1 MDQLKVNNISVERGK
16 KTVLSGLSLNF
27 SFGELVAV
35 EGNNGSGKSTF
46 LEAVAGLI
54 SIAQGE
60 ILLEGKSLS
69 RLSFADRAQF
79 ISFIPSRKTTAAAL
93 EVKTAISVGDL
104 GGNKSGR
111 VEEAI
116 EKFNLKMLQNN
127 LLTELSDGEYQRVQL
142 ARVWVQNTPIVLLDE
157 PAAHL
162 DAQARIA
169 LFEELVKWTKEE
181 NKLVILCSH
190 ELHWNKQFASRVIQ
204 FQ

>member
-1 MDQLKVNNISVERGK
+1 MDQLRVNNIFVERGK
-16 KTVLSGLSLNF
+16 KAVLSNLSLNF

-69 RLSFADRAQF
+69 RLSFVDRAQF

-93 EVKTAISVGDL
+93 EVKTAISVGDI

-116 EKFNLKMLQNN
+116 EKFNLKTLQNN

-190 ELHWNKQFASRVIQ
+190 ELHLNKQFASRIVQ
-204 FQ
+204 F

>member
-1 MDQLKVNNISVERGK
+1 MDQLKVKNISVVRGK
-16 KTVLSGLSLNF
+16 KNVLSNLNFAF
-27 SFGELVAV
+27 SFGEMVAV

-46 LEAVAGLI
+46 LEALAGLI
-54 SIAQGE
+54 QCTQGE
-60 ILLEGKSLS
+60 ILLDGKNLS
-69 RLSFADRAQF
+69 RLSFAERADF

-93 EVKTAISVGDL
+93 EVITAVAVGDL
-104 GGNKSGR
+104 SGKKSGR
-111 VEEAI
+111 VEEALA
-116 EKFNLKMLQNN
+116 KFNLNELQNN

-162 DAQARIA
+162 DAHARIA

-190 ELHWNKQFASRVIQ
+190 ELQLNKQFASRMIQ
-204 FQ
+204 F

>member
-1 MDQLKVNNISVERGK
+1 MDQLVVKEVSVVRGK
-16 KTVLSGLSLNF
+16 KTVLSNLNMSF
-27 SFGELVAV
+27 SFGDLVAV

-46 LEAVAGLI
+46 LEMLAGFI
-54 SIAQGE
+54 QPTQGE
-60 ILLEGKSLS
+60 IWLEGNSLS
-69 RLSFADRAQF
+69 KLSFAQRAQC

-93 EVKTAISVGDL
+93 EVKTAIAVGDL
-104 GGNKSGR
+104 FGRKMSR

-116 EKFNLKMLQNN
+116 EKFNLNELKNN

-181 NKLVILCSH
+181 KKVVILCSH
-190 ELHWNKQFASRVIQ
+190 ELHLNKQFASRTIQ
-204 FQ
+204 F

>member
-16 KTVLSGLSLNF
+16 KTVLSNLSLNF

-54 SIAQGE
+54 PIAQGE

-111 VEEAI
+111 VEEAV

-162 DAQARIA
+162 DAQARIS

-190 ELHWNKQFASRVIQ
+190 ELHLNKQFASRTIQ
-204 FQ
+204 F

>member
-1 MDQLKVNNISVERGK
+1 MDQLRVNNISVERVK
-16 KTVLSGLSLNF
+16 KTVLSNLSLNF

-60 ILLEGKSLS
+60 ILLEGKNLT
-69 RLSFADRAQF
+69 RLSFAERADF

-104 GGNKSGR
+104 SGKKGGR
-111 VEEAI
+111 VAEAI
-116 EKFNLKMLQNN
+116 EKFNLKTLQNN

-190 ELHWNKQFASRVIQ
+190 ELHLNKQFASRIIQ